1 MAAPNTSR
9 SSYRSLRQK
18 ISGPTF
24 RVGMGKIYRDL
35 EREGKIPAEGIEKKA
50 AYEANKKAREEALAK
65 KKSLGQRLKSMGKWF
80 SELFD

>member
-9 SSYRSLRQK
+9 STFRSLRQK

-24 RVGMGKIYRDL
+24 RVGMGEIYREL

-50 AYEANKKAREEALAK
+50 AYEANKKAHEEALAK
-65 KKSLGQRLKSMGKWF
+65 KKSLGQRLKGLGK
-80 SELFD
+80 SITELFD